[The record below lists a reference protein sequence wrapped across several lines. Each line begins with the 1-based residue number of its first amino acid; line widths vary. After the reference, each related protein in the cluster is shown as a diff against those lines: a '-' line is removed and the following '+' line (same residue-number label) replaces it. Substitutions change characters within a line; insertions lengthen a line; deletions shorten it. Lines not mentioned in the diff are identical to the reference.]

1 MKILKSLLVVAVT
14 TVAMAPVD
22 AADAPTIAELFR
34 KVDGAV
40 VEIATVQQ
48 VAADQGPA
56 RRVSSGALGSGFL
69 ISNDGEIVTASHVV
83 QVADEVSVR
92 FVDGSVVTARVVNS
106 DPSADVAL
114 IKAASVP
121 DGITPVVL
129 GDSDTANVGDQVFVI
144 GAPYGIA
151 HSLTVGH
158 VSARRTPS
166 QLFGGFEQVEILQ
179 TDAAI
184 NQGNSG
190 GPMFNMRGEAIG
202 VVSHILSTSGGF
214 QGVGFVITS
223 NLARRVLLEDPTPWT
238 GLDVVLV
245 EGPMARALNIPQRA
259 GILVEGVAAGSPA
272 SAIGLQAGSLK
283 AQIGGQSFTL
293 GGDVILAINGII
305 IGAPDFNSRIDE
317 KNRSLADDDYFV
329 LRVLR
334 EGNVIELK
342 NDNHR
347 NTGIKTLVSSENEN
361 QIGGVHEKDRSHG
374 HRPVRHRRCGLIC
387 WRPLSDS
394 LRHL

>member
-1 MKILKSLLVVAVT
+1 MRNANIQLIVVIAALAAT
-14 TVAMAPVD
+14 PCT
-22 AADAPTIAELFR
+22 AADERAISELFSQ
-34 KVDGAV
+34 VDPAV

-48 VAADQGPA
+48 VVADQGPA

-69 ISNDGEIVTASHVV
+69 ISADGQIVTAAHVV

-92 FVDGSVVTARVVNS
+92 FVTGDVVTAKIVAS

-114 IKAASVP
+114 IKATAVP
-121 DGITPVVL
+121 AGIAPVIL
-129 GDSDTANVGDQVFVI
+129 GDSDTAMVGDQVFVI

-166 QLFGGFEQVEILQ
+166 QLFGGFDQVEILQ

-223 NLARRVLLEDPTPWT
+223 NLARRVLLDDPSPWT
-238 GLDVVLV
+238 GLDGVLI
-245 EGPMARALNIPQRA
+245 EGPMARALNLPQNA
-259 GILVEGVAAGSPA
+259 GILVESVATGSPA
-272 SAIGLQAGSLK
+272 SAIGLQAGTLK
-283 AQIGGQSFTL
+283 AQVAGQSFTL
-293 GGDVILAINGII
+293 GGDVILAINGVI
-305 IGAPDFNSRIDE
+305 IGSPDFSKRIE
-317 KNRSLADDDYFV
+317 ERNRGLAGTDQFV

-342 NDNHR
+342 R
-347 NTGIKTLVSSENEN
+347 MVS
-361 QIGGVHEKDRSHG
+361 VL
-374 HRPVRHRRCGLIC
+374 GLE
-387 WRPLSDS
+387 R
-394 LRHL
+394 